1 MDHNIR
7 LSLSPRTPRMPFFTP
22 WDPLGPPLDVPLDP
36 QIKPDYQET
45 SWLRR
50 LLQGL
55 PFVLFES
62 YHTVYFSTHTVHFI
76 SRTFL
81 GQFGLVEF
89 QGVQILPKNL
99 MFTKL
104 LLVIFQ
110 KDRRSICFL
119 QEESA
124 REGRA

>member
-1 MDHNIR
+1 
-7 LSLSPRTPRMPFFTP
+7 MPFFTP
-22 WDPLGPPLDVPLDP
+22 WDPLGVPLDVPLDP
-36 QIKPDYQET
+36 QTKLDYQET

-50 LLQGL
+50 LLQSL
-55 PFVLFES
+55 PLVLFEA
-62 YHTVYFSTHTVHFI
+62 YHTVYFPTHSVHFI

-89 QGVQILPKNL
+89 RGVQILSQNL
-99 MFTKL
+99 MLTKL